1 MPAAGSAAAKAAQ
14 GLDCAQRR
22 GWTSGGFVPAR
33 AIAGKIRPK
42 AKGKGKAVFSQE
54 TKDIIA
60 EVARSHGI
68 APAALLA
75 VAEVESAGRVFAK
88 VDGRDEPLI
97 RFEGHYFDRRLTGT
111 ALAEARNA
119 GLSSPVAGAVRNPAD
134 QAARW
139 ALLRRAAAIA
149 RKAAYESTSWG
160 LGQVM
165 GAHWAWLGYADVA
178 ALVAEARSGAA
189 GQTRLMARYIVKAGL
204 ADALAKGDW
213 AAFARGYNGPNYRAN
228 AYDTKLAAAYRRHA
242 GNVAVSGPA
251 TLRRGA
257 RGDAVS
263 ALQTML
269 TAAGYPLAAD
279 GIFGE
284 LTEKTVTRFQ
294 RDHRLAVDGIAG
306 PATQA
311 ALRAAVSDVS
321 PVAWLGARLVRLW
334 NWLRGKL
341 S

>member
-1 MPAAGSAAAKAAQ
+1 
-14 GLDCAQRR
+14 
-22 GWTSGGFVPAR
+22 
-33 AIAGKIRPK
+33 
-42 AKGKGKAVFSQE
+42 VFSQE
-54 TKDIIA
+54 TRDIIA
-60 EVARSHGI
+60 GVARSNGI

-75 VAEVESAGRVFAK
+75 VAEVESGGRVFAR

-111 ALAEARNA
+111 AQAKARGD
-119 GLSSPVAGAVRNPAD
+119 GLSSPAAGAIRNPAD

-139 ALLRRAAAIA
+139 ALLHRAAAISQ
-149 RKAAYESTSWG
+149 KAAYESTSWG

-178 ALVAEARSGAA
+178 ALVAEARSGPA
-189 GQTRLMARYIVKAGL
+189 GQARLMARYIAKAGL

-242 GNVAVSGPA
+242 GNLAAPGPATA
-251 TLRRGA
+251 TLRRNM
-257 RGDAVS
+257 RGDAVT

-269 TAAGYPLAAD
+269 TAAGYPLASD
-279 GIFGE
+279 GIFGG
-284 LTEKTVTRFQ
+284 LTEQAVTRFQ
-294 RDHRLAVDGIAG
+294 RDHGLAADGIAG

-311 ALRAAVSDVS
+311 ALRAAIDVAS
-321 PVAWLGARLVRLW
+321 PAAWLGAAISRLW
-334 NWLRGKL
+334 NWLRTT
-341 S
+341 SP